1 MKTFKQLFQSAPQIG
16 DMACTI
22 DDNGN
27 LTLVLCTNKQYSNGT
42 NMKIQV
48 LRNDAQPQEVGQSYW
63 QQTDAIRSQYSPT
76 TELAKRENLDDR
88 P

>member
-16 DMACTI
+16 DLACTI

-27 LTLVLCTNKQYSNGT
+27 LTLVLVTNKQYSSGT

-48 LRNDAQPQEVGQSYW
+48 IRNDSEPQRIGESYW
-63 QQTDAIRSQYSPT
+63 QDTSTIRATYSPT
-76 TELAKRENLDDR
+76 SELAKQENLK
-88 P
+88 